1 MHDQLTHIHIF
12 NLFAFQQQ
20 NINILSTLCYSLFI
34 RYLRQNET
42 FRIGAVEISKILLHR
57 SFQTVRET
65 PEQMKIQGFKE
76 WGKSFTFSGF
86 LFTEFCLFLYNSLE
100 FY

>member
-42 FRIGAVEISKILLHR
+42 FRIGAVEIS
-57 SFQTVRET
+57 E
-65 PEQMKIQGFKE
+65 G
-76 WGKSFTFSGF
+76 
-86 LFTEFCLFLYNSLE
+86 
-100 FY
+100 